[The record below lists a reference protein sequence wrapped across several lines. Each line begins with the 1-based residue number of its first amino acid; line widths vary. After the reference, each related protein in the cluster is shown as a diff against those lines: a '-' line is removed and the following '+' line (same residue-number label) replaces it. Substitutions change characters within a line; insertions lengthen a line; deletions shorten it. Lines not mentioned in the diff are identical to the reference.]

1 MSEIWTTT
9 NHTDFYIHLSFQ
21 TAAGKN
27 AIKPFR
33 LGKCTFLHKTG
44 TGNRCKCVEV
54 TVFWKMSLM
63 IALLIGLS
71 IANKSCSLLFFSTFP
86 VYDPTE
92 HGDYVILALE
102 ENVVFFNFW
111 DAFFMV
117 ERLIK
122 KGKIPVVLPQC
133 LMWLFIKNFD
143 LLKAPVGVYYMLICF
158 PWTDPHNMLVFLKI
172 KLSARFFSW

>member
-1 MSEIWTTT
+1 
-9 NHTDFYIHLSFQ
+9 
-21 TAAGKN
+21 
-27 AIKPFR
+27 
-33 LGKCTFLHKTG
+33 
-44 TGNRCKCVEV
+44 
-54 TVFWKMSLM
+54 
-63 IALLIGLS
+63 
-71 IANKSCSLLFFSTFP
+71 
-86 VYDPTE
+86 
-92 HGDYVILALE
+92 
-102 ENVVFFNFW
+102 
-111 DAFFMV
+111 MV